1 MHELSLLENVK
12 DILQNHAIAEDF
24 THVEKITLEIG
35 KLSCVEPE
43 ALRFAFDVVMKDSIA
58 ANAELVLSER
68 EGLGVCLQCNKQT
81 PLANLYDPC
90 QLCNHPFVKVTQGHE
105 MKIKDLIVI

>member
-1 MHELSLLENVK
+1 LHELSLLENVK
-12 DILQNHAIAEDF
+12 DILQNHARAKNF

-58 ANAELVLSER
+58 ANAELILSEQ
-68 EGLGVCLQCNKQT
+68 EGLGICLLCKKQT
-81 PLANLYDPC
+81 SLAHLYDPC
-90 QLCNHPFVKVTQGHE
+90 QLCNHPFVTVTQGHE
-105 MKIKDLIVI
+105 MKIKNLMVI

>member
-12 DILQNHAIAEDF
+12 NTLQNHAIAENF
-24 THVEKITLEIG
+24 THIEKITLEIG

-43 ALRFAFDVVMKDSIA
+43 AIRFAFDVVMKDSIA
-58 ANAELVLSER
+58 ANAKLILHEQ
-68 EGLGVCLQCNKQT
+68 EGLGICLQCKKQT
-81 PLANLYDPC
+81 SLAHLYDPC
-90 QLCNHPFVKVTQGHE
+90 QLCDHPFVKVTQGHE